1 MAFRWLW
8 GLCLALSLHVALA
21 QPLVMVVESYH
32 PENGWDR
39 EYLQGLRSKLDGVAE
54 LDFIALDTKRLPT
67 SEHLEQAELALS
79 EIRQKKPQLVVLGDD
94 AALALLGS
102 HLAMMKVPVVFLGVN
117 ADPQRYFS
125 GPWPSSVTGVLERP
139 LYQQNIDLIRS
150 ICGSNSRI
158 LVLLDQD
165 RSSYIL
171 QEDLQQ
177 LKLRGVDVVL
187 LGSFV
192 QWQEKVQNAN
202 QHYHAILLGT
212 YQALTAADLKHV
224 DAEKVMQWTS
234 EHSPLPIFGFWDFA
248 IGRHGAVGGMVLSGF
263 EHGAAAGKMARS
275 LLQTPHIKMAV
286 QRSSPG
292 HLVFSRA
299 KVAQWQLKIPA
310 SLQKRIS
317 WQP

>member
-1 MAFRWLW
+1 MWTSRL
-8 GLCLALSLHVALA
+8 LALCFAVSVSSLLA

-54 LDFIALDTKRLPT
+54 LDYIALDTKRLPT
-67 SEHLEQAELALS
+67 REHLEQAELALH
-79 EIRQKKPQLVVLGDD
+79 EIQQKKPKLVVLGDD

-102 HLAMMKVPVVFLGVN
+102 HLARMKMPVVFLGVN
-117 ADPQRYFS
+117 ADPKRYFS
-125 GPWPSSVTGVLERP
+125 GPWPASVTGVLERP
-139 LYQQNIDLIRS
+139 LYQQNVDLIRTVRGAD
-150 ICGSNSRI
+150 CRI

-165 RSSYIL
+165 RSSFIL
-171 QEDLQQ
+171 QDDLKK

-187 LGSFV
+187 IGTFAD
-192 QWQEKVQNAN
+192 WQAKVKSAN
-202 QHYHAILLGT
+202 QQYDAILLGT
-212 YQALTAADLKHV
+212 YQALTAADLQHV
-224 DAEKVMQWTS
+224 DAEKVLQWTS
-234 EHSPLPIFGFWDFA
+234 EHSPVPLFGFWDFA
-248 IGRHGAVGGMVLSGF
+248 IGRQAAAGGMVLSGF

-275 LLQTPHIKMAV
+275 LLQLPQANMPI
-286 QRSSPG
+286 QLSSPG

-299 KVAQWQLKIPA
+299 KVTHWQLNIPP